1 MTKGMDWNRHRL
13 RGLPTE
19 AARPKDKRLRGAW
32 THVAREPVKTYSR
45 EEIEAWSQAD
55 GRGEDR
61 A

>member
-32 THVAREPVKTYSR
+32 THVPRGIVKTYSR
-45 EEIEAWSQAD
+45 EEIATWVQGAAQ
-55 GRGEDR
+55 GGDR
-61 A
+61 D